1 MVYQV
6 AQAVNIP
13 VLGMGGIINGDDAI
27 EFMLAGATAI
37 SIGAGNFIS
46 PYTSVNTVDGIEEY
60 MKKHNIDDI
69 NDIIGKVQMN

>member
-1 MVYQV
+1 
-6 AQAVNIP
+6 
-13 VLGMGGIINGDDAI
+13 
-27 EFMLAGATAI
+27 MLAGATAI